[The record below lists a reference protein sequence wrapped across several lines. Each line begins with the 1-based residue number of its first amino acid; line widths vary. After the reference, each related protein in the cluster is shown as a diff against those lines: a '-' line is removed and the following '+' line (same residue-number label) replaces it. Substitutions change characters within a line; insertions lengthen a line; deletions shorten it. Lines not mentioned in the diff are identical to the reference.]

1 METNKN
7 KVMRIT
13 GQVFGVVLTACLAAV
28 IIALTAKFI
37 MWMF

>member
-7 KVMRIT
+7 KVARIT

-37 MWMF
+37 IWMF